1 MIARTLPLCT
11 MVILSL
17 MFAGFA
23 ACGGNDENEGTQT
36 ATTPTGSTPTESVE
50 GTPTGPTFAGNATAT
65 VTMGEETFTF
75 KDGECAVGPDEAW
88 LALNIGEVGGDN
100 YFGLLVGANPD
111 APEGAQAV
119 AGGGVFSF
127 DDGEVA
133 LAGQHAGAPFVMS
146 GAGSTVTVAPD
157 LQSGEFEGTAFD
169 GQPISGSFRC

>member
-1 MIARTLPLCT
+1 MMARTLSLCT
-11 MVILSL
+11 MVVLSL
-17 MFAGFA
+17 VFVAFA
-23 ACGGNDENEGTQT
+23 ACGGDDEDEGTQT
-36 ATTPTGSTPTESVE
+36 GTTPTGATPTGSVE
-50 GTPTGPTFAGNATAT
+50 GTVNGPTFSGNATAT

-75 KDGECAVGPDEAW
+75 KDGKCDVGPDEAW
-88 LALNIGEVGGDN
+88 LVVNIGQVGDDN

-119 AGGGVFSF
+119 AGGGEFSF

-169 GQPISGSFRC
+169 GQSISGSFKC

>member
-1 MIARTLPLCT
+1 MMARTLSLFT
-11 MVILSL
+11 LVVLSL
-17 MFAGFA
+17 VFVAFA
-23 ACGGNDENEGTQT
+23 ACGGDDENEGTQT
-36 ATTPTGSTPTESVE
+36 ATTPTGATPTESVE
-50 GTPTGPTFAGNATAT
+50 GTVNGPTFSGNATAT
-65 VTMGEETFTF
+65 VTIGEDTVTF
-75 KDGECAVGPDEAW
+75 KDGACAVGPDEAW

-119 AGGGVFSF
+119 AGGGEFSF

-169 GQPISGSFRC
+169 GQPISGSFKC